1 MDYLSIA
8 NSFPMWLCV
17 IPPILLVIVQAVLFA
32 KKAYRAGLEI
42 GMTKE
47 QLNSAIRSSAFASF
61 GPSLVIL
68 SGMLALIV
76 IAGGP
81 IGWMRLAYIGNV
93 MFEALAF
100 NFGVTASGATAE
112 TITAQAFTN
121 GVWVMILGSLGWI
134 IFSILFTDKM
144 DRVQNKISGGNP
156 RTMQI
161 IAAAAM
167 IGGMGSLSCSYVVQL
182 NKNAV
187 ATIGGAAIM
196 VLIYAFNSKKNIKW
210 LREWALTF
218 GLLGGMIIAV
228 II

>member
-17 IPPILLVIVQAVLFA
+17 IPPILLVVFQAALFA

-47 QLNSAIRSSAFASF
+47 QLGSAIRSSALASI

-68 SGMLALIV
+68 SGMLALII

-100 NFGVTASGATAE
+100 NFGVTASGVTAE
-112 TITAQAFTN
+112 SITAQAFTN

-144 DRVQNKISGGNP
+144 DKVQNKISGGNP

-167 IGGMGSLSCSYVVQL
+167 IGGMGSTACSYVVQL
-182 NKNAV
+182 NKNTI
-187 ATIGGAAIM
+187 ATIGGAVIM
-196 VLIYAFNSKKNIKW
+196 ILICALNTKKNIKW

-218 GLLGGMIIAV
+218 GLLGGMLIAA
-228 II
+228 IL